1 MSKFSER
8 NDKTNTMFGDL
19 LGGMQEKQEAIQKKL
34 AVKTVSSEAGDGA
47 VKIEANA
54 LRQIL
59 NISINKE
66 KLASDDPEE
75 LEDLLLT
82 AINRALEQAA
92 EIEAAESKNMI
103 SDILPPGLG
112 NMFGNM

>member
-1 MSKFSER
+1 
-8 NDKTNTMFGDL
+8 MFGDL

-34 AVKTVSSEAGDGA
+34 AEKTVSSEAGDGA
-47 VKIEANA
+47 VQIQANG

-59 NISINKE
+59 NISIDKT

-82 AINRALEQAA
+82 AINRVLEAA
-92 EIEAAESKNMI
+92 ADIEAAESQNMI

-112 NMFGNM
+112 DMFGKM